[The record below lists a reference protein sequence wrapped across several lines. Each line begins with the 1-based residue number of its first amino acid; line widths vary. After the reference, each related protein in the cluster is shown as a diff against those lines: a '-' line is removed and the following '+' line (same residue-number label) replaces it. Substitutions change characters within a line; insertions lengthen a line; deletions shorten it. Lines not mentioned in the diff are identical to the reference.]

1 MAKPLVLQ
9 MFRTCV
15 DFRCVVTRRV
25 ACIIA
30 LLCVLLLY
38 SVGVPFDPANVEW
51 RCMGCAFIGAVDS
64 SADSAVSCT
73 GGVKSVLVDAA
84 KNHFNFAWLPTGA
97 LLVLK
102 AQPALQA
109 YPFNPLV
116 ATNGLLLLAVIPA
129 EVIYSGNLAVNWCD
143 HNQVIESPLGRV
155 SSVTALP
162 GILVEYP
169 TTAAV
174 RDTRATPVPTVH
186 VVIGGENRMM
196 MVALAMHKNP
206 VPGQPQSDLARVVWS
221 DVSLFVVTQS
231 KLARC
236 SLRNFYMS

>member
-1 MAKPLVLQ
+1 MPSHTLWYCRYFVS
-9 MFRTCV
+9 
-15 DFRCVVTRRV
+15 
-25 ACIIA
+25 
-30 LLCVLLLY
+30 VLLSWLCYQARESRRGVFYLFHCVWLLY
-38 SVGVPFDPANVEW
+38 FAGVPFDPANVEW
-51 RCMGCAFIGAVDS
+51 RCMGCAFVGAVDS
-64 SADSAVSCT
+64 SADGTVTCA
-73 GGVKSVLVDAA
+73 GGVKSVLADAA
-84 KNHFNFAWLPTGA
+84 RNHFNLAWLPTGA

-102 AQPALQA
+102 AQPTMQA

-116 ATNGLLLLAVIPA
+116 ATNGLLLLAVVPA

-169 TTAAV
+169 TLAAV

-196 MVALAMHKNP
+196 MVALTMHKNP

-221 DVSLFVVTQS
+221 DVS
-231 KLARC
+231 
-236 SLRNFYMS
+236 

>member
-1 MAKPLVLQ
+1 VKAAVRYFIL
-9 MFRTCV
+9 FHCV
-15 DFRCVVTRRV
+15 G
-25 ACIIA
+25 
-30 LLCVLLLY
+30 LLCFA
-38 SVGVPFDPANVEW
+38 GVPFDPANVEW
-51 RCMGCAFIGAVDS
+51 RCMGCAFVGAVDS
-64 SADSAVSCT
+64 SADSTVSCT
-73 GGVKSVLVDAA
+73 GGVKSVLADAA
-84 KNHFNFAWLPTGA
+84 RNHFNLAWLPTGA

-169 TTAAV
+169 TPAAA

-196 MVALAMHKNP
+196 MVALTMHKNP

-221 DVSLFVVTQS
+221 DVSLCVVRDQR
-231 KLARC
+231 LARC